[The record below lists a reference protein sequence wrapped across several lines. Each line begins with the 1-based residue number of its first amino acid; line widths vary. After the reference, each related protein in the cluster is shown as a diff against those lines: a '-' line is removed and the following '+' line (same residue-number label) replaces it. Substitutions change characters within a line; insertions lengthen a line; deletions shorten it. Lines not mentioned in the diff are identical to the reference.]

1 MFGARLILIA
11 ILGRVSPG
19 DIVND
24 DIGGINSNDDL
35 QNFEDDIIDDIDDA
49 QIKNYDDLGNIKVFS
64 SANHHNIF
72 SKMIN

>member
-24 DIGGINSNDDL
+24 DISGINSNDDL

-49 QIKNYDDLGNIKVFS
+49 QIKNYDDLGNIKVFLS
-64 SANHHNIF
+64 VNPHNIF
-72 SKMIN
+72 LKMIN